1 MHRVLPDGFMTIA
14 ELMDAMQTFV
24 DERDWEQFH
33 SPKNLATGLII
44 EASEL
49 LECVQWD
56 DPTPAEIRTNSKRLE
71 HLGEEI
77 ADVFL
82 YLIRLISVMDL
93 DLIELAREKLVKN
106 QMKYPVEQ
114 SKGIWTGPWE

>member
-1 MHRVLPDGFMTIA
+1 MHRILPDAFMSIA
-14 ELMDAMQTFV
+14 ELIDAMQIFV
-24 DERDWEQFH
+24 DERDWNQFH

-56 DPTPAEIRTNSKRLE
+56 DPTPDEIRSNPRRLE

-82 YLIRLISVMDL
+82 YLIRFISVMDL
-93 DLIELAREKLVKN
+93 DLIELAREKLLKN
-106 QMKYPVEQ
+106 QAKYPVDQ
-114 SKGIWTGPWE
+114 SKGTWTGPWE

>member
-56 DPTPAEIRTNSKRLE
+56 DPTPAEIRTNPKRLE

>member
-56 DPTPAEIRTNSKRLE
+56 DPTPNEIRTNPKRLE

>member
-1 MHRVLPDGFMTIA
+1 MHRITQDVFMPIT

-24 DERDWEQFH
+24 DERDWNQFH

-44 EASEL
+44 EAGEL

-56 DPTPAEIRTNSKRLE
+56 DPTPSDLFSDPARLG
-71 HLGEEI
+71 HLGDEI

-82 YLIRLISVMDL
+82 YLIRLVTVMEMDL
-93 DLIELAREKLVKN
+93 IDLARKKMLKN
-106 QMKYPVEQ
+106 EVKYPVEN
-114 SKGIWTGPWE
+114 SKGRWQGRWE

>member
-1 MHRVLPDGFMTIA
+1 MHRIPLDVFMSIA
-14 ELMDAMQTFV
+14 ELIDAMQTFV
-24 DERDWEQFH
+24 DERDWNQFH
-33 SPKNLATGLII
+33 SPKNLAMGLII

-56 DPTPAEIRTNSKRLE
+56 DPTPEEIRSDPRRLE

-82 YLIRLISVMDL
+82 YLIRFISVMDL
-93 DLIELAREKLVKN
+93 DLIELAREKMVKN
-106 QMKYPVEQ
+106 QKKYPADQ
-114 SKGIWTGPWE
+114 SKGTWLGPWE

>member
-1 MHRVLPDGFMTIA
+1 MHRIPLDVFMSIA
-14 ELMDAMQTFV
+14 ELIDAMQTFV
-24 DERDWEQFH
+24 DERDWNQFH
-33 SPKNLATGLII
+33 SPKNLAMGLII

-56 DPTPAEIRTNSKRLE
+56 DPTPEEIRSDSRRLE

-82 YLIRLISVMDL
+82 YLIRFISVMDL
-93 DLIELAREKLVKN
+93 DLIELAREKMVKN
-106 QMKYPVEQ
+106 QTKYPTDQ
-114 SKGIWTGPWE
+114 SKGMWIGPWE

>member
-56 DPTPAEIRTNSKRLE
+56 DPTPTEIRTNPKRLE

>member
-1 MHRVLPDGFMTIA
+1 MPIA
-14 ELMDAMQTFV
+14 ELIDAMQTFV
-24 DERDWEQFH
+24 DDRDWNQFH
-33 SPKNLATGLII
+33 SPKNLATGLIL

-49 LECVQWD
+49 LECLQWD
-56 DPTPAEIRTNSKRLE
+56 DPTPAEIRSNPKRLE

-82 YLIRLISVMDL
+82 YLIRFISVMDF
-93 DLIELAREKLVKN
+93 DLIELAHQKMAKN
-106 QMKYPVEQ
+106 AVKYPVEK